1 MNKKDQMVNKPA
13 IRSEASLVRKNIQ
26 QTKMKLFYKFVV
38 SMQWAALDK
47 SLTLN
52 KNDERRAEKEQFHM
66 G

>member
-38 SMQWAALDK
+38 SMQWAALGK

-52 KNDERRAEKEQFHM
+52 KNDERRAEKGQFHM

>member
-1 MNKKDQMVNKPA
+1 MHKKDQMVNKPA

-38 SMQWAALDK
+38 SMQWAALGK